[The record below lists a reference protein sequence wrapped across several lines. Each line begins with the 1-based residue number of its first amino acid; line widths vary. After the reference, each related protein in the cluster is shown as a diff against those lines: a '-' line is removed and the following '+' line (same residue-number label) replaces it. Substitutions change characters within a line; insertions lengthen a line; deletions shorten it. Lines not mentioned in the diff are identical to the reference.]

1 MDIQKKSR
9 EWDNEKTNKQDNL
22 KSLIY
27 DIPLQ
32 MNLIWKK

>member
-1 MDIQKKSR
+1 MDIQKKVES
-9 EWDNEKTNKQDNL
+9 EITKKTNKQDNL

-32 MNLIWKK
+32 MNLI